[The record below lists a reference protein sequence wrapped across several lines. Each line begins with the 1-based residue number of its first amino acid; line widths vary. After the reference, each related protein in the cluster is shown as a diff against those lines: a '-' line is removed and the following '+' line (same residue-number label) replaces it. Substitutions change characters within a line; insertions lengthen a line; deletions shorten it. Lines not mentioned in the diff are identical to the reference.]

1 MRGLSIRRSAL
12 LCRQRKFSTLLAI
25 ILSFWGQ
32 FTSLLYE
39 SRFLTQVLNPFPFSC
54 LQSGDSAEEIGWV
67 SISERVG
74 VADRWGK
81 ISNLTCGDNENKFSA
96 PLPLLNLLGEG
107 NIFPMPA
114 LIWFTLLSTGMGHD
128 KAGERFSPVFSRFS
142 PKNLVIKSEKSK
154 LVFFL
159 FRTHPPRKCRLRLG
173 FQVLP

>member
-54 LQSGDSAEEIGWV
+54 LQSGED
-67 SISERVG
+67 VG
-74 VADRWGK
+74 KADRWGK

-107 NIFPMPA
+107 NIFSMPA
-114 LIWFTLLSTGMGHD
+114 LNRFTPLNTGMGHV
-128 KAGERFSPVFSRFS
+128 KAGERFSSVFSRFS